1 MIRVLD
7 PGPQTTVQ
15 DLGRRG
21 YLRYGI
27 PESGPVDRA
36 AFVLANRLVGNPDD
50 AAGLEC
56 TLRGA
61 RLEITTYRAD
71 RYDRVSRNPLVEYG
85 DSLAADLLRR
95 DFTVN
100 AMALALPDVR
110 LIDPFGGVADLAAK
124 RLRTPLTPEI
134 SFSDDPLRMLR
145 ASKPSRSYRAI
156 AVVFETRTSS
166 V

>member
-1 MIRVLD
+1 MTRSPPPLPRAPSHRRYARMIRVLD

-61 RLEITTYRAD
+61 RLEMTGRGAVGAD
-71 RYDRVSRNPLVEYG
+71 GGEV
-85 DSLAADLLRR
+85 
-95 DFTVN
+95 
-100 AMALALPDVR
+100 ALE
-110 LIDPFGGVADLAAK
+110 GTG
-124 RLRTPLTPEI
+124 
-134 SFSDDPLRMLR
+134 
-145 ASKPSRSYRAI
+145 RSGA
-156 AVVFETRTSS
+156 
-166 V
+166 